1 MAESKQTQRQGSVQ
15 WTVQHTVI
23 WQTSEAEPYDD
34 SELQAE
40 RYRAQMKRQGID
52 DAVFE
57 REATTPRNV
66 DVEHAH
72 RVADED
78 WETGE
83 TDETEAR

>member
-1 MAESKQTQRQGSVQ
+1 MAESKQTPRQGSVQ

-23 WQTSEAEPYDD
+23 WQAAEPEPHED
-34 SELQAE
+34 SERRAE
-40 RYRAQMKRQGID
+40 RSRAQMKRQGID

-57 REATTPRNV
+57 REASTPRNV

-83 TDETEAR
+83 DEAR